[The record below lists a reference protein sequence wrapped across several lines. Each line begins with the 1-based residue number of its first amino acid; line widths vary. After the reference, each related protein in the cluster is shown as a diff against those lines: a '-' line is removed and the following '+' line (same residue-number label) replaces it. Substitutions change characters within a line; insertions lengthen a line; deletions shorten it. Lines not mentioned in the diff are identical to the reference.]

1 MGNGLGRQRKGTQ
14 TREGNG
20 RANAIKV
27 HYARCDHAITQSVLC
42 TVNTRKADKTDK
54 TEIFGAWRR
63 LPRPL

>member
-20 RANAIKV
+20 RANAIQV
-27 HYARCDHAITQSVLC
+27 HYGITQSVLC
-42 TVNTRKADKTDK
+42 TVNIRKADKTDK

-63 LPRPL
+63 FPRPL